1 MRGFPKHIATVQDF
15 KNLLADDQFKEQ
27 ALSVLSDIYNL
38 DDSKATRATT
48 PIDPADPHSDWN
60 TEVIDNP
67 MPTWKQKGFVSRQA
81 VADLI
86 A

>member
-15 KNLLADDQFKEQ
+15 RNLLAMPEYKEKTLGYLKKIQMINDD
-27 ALSVLSDIYNL
+27 
-38 DDSKATRATT
+38 KATRVISGSEETK
-48 PIDPADPHSDWN
+48 DLV

-67 MPTWKQKGFVSRQA
+67 MPLWKQKGLKSRRA

-86 A
+86 AE